1 MMQQGNT
8 GHSIAAFNYSNDT
21 TIWTG
26 STSVGMPVAHGEE
39 NWEMGQDWGYAIG
52 SYISAQS
59 NQSCKVVFSTHTF
72 SMGTAGHEALR
83 PKGHDGA
90 SSGSNSSRAAT

>member
-1 MMQQGNT
+1 MEKKIGK
-8 GHSIAAFNYSNDT
+8 
-21 TIWTG
+21 
-26 STSVGMPVAHGEE
+26 
-39 NWEMGQDWGYAIG
+39 MGQDWGYAIG